1 MLLAFSTKSVDAP
14 FSWHM
19 SIIALLKNP
28 SINTR
33 YLKKHQHQ
41 PKSIK
46 ILGIIAQLRW
56 PNRVQCL
63 MCAPS
68 LSRGYELAAEWR
80 GCFFYHWFPF
90 IIHLSMRFE
99 WYLIIICCSISISIL
114 IESVHYSQKS
124 GMRTYTH
131 EILVVIGTVIISA
144 QLLETFV
151 WTCFFG

>member
-1 MLLAFSTKSVDAP
+1 MPLFLDTCQLLPCWKIQV
-14 FSWHM
+14 
-19 SIIALLKNP
+19 L
-28 SINTR
+28 
-33 YLKKHQHQ
+33 
-41 PKSIK
+41 
-46 ILGIIAQLRW
+46 ILGIWRNTNISQNLSKFWVLLLSSGDPIECSAS
-56 PNRVQCL
+56 
-63 MCAPS
+63 CAHLHFHEVMNWQRS
-68 LSRGYELAAEWR
+68 DG
-80 GCFFYHWFPF
+80 GVFFYHWFPF